1 MEKKIVVPI
10 DYSEVSKEIVLFA
23 DEWAVRT
30 AGELFFLH
38 VSPLPDYSYYPG
50 YIEHLD
56 YREGNHARPQLELFL
71 EQLELKSNFQP
82 FHEYGSP
89 YLKIVDLV
97 ESVNADLVIMAAH
110 SHTLLGRLFMGSNT
124 DYVVHH
130 VHCPL
135 YISKKTSSSNNKII
149 LVPLDFSES
158 NRPVVEQANGWAERT
173 ESELHFVHVMML
185 IDYTYY
191 GAEAS
196 WGLGNA
202 ELELNEEEG
211 LELMKNFLAPMK
223 ITAPE
228 KRVILFGSSSYLRI
242 LDYQKEVQAGM
253 LMLAGHDH
261 TIGGRLFLGSNTD
274 YLLHHLDI
282 PMYIYKS
289 K

>member
-10 DYSEVSKEIVLFA
+10 DYSEVSKEIALFA
-23 DEWAVRT
+23 DEWAERT
-30 AGELFFLH
+30 SGELYFLH
-38 VSPLPDYSYYPG
+38 VSPLPEYSYYPG

-56 YREGNHARPQLELFL
+56 YSKENHALPQLKNYL
-71 EQLELKSNFQP
+71 EDLELNSSFQT

-89 YLKIVDLV
+89 YLKIVELV

-135 YISKKTSSSNNKII
+135 YISKKTSASNNKII

-158 NRPVVEQANGWAERT
+158 NR
-173 ESELHFVHVMML
+173 
-185 IDYTYY
+185 
-191 GAEAS
+191 
-196 WGLGNA
+196 
-202 ELELNEEEG
+202 LELNEEEG
-211 LELMKNFLAPMK
+211 LELMEKFLAPIK
-223 ITAPE
+223 ITVPE
-228 KRVILFGSSSYLRI
+228 KRVVLFGSSSYLRI
-242 LDYQKEVQAGM
+242 LDYQIEVQAGI

-261 TIGGRLFLGSNTD
+261 SIAGRFFLGSNTD

>member
-10 DYSEVSKEIVLFA
+10 DYSEVSKEIALFA
-23 DEWAVRT
+23 DEWAERT
-30 AGELFFLH
+30 SGELYFLH
-38 VSPLPDYSYYPG
+38 VSPLPEYSYYPG

-56 YREGNHARPQLELFL
+56 YSKENHALPQLKNYL
-71 EQLELKSNFQP
+71 EDLELNSSFQT

-89 YLKIVDLV
+89 YLKIVELV

-135 YISKKTSSSNNKII
+135 YISKKTSASNNKII

-158 NRPVVEQANGWAERT
+158 NRPVVEQANEWAERT
-173 ESELHFVHVMML
+173 ESELHFIHVMMQV
-185 IDYTYY
+185 DYTYY

-196 WGLGNA
+196 WGLGKA

-211 LELMKNFLAPMK
+211 LELMEKFLALIK
-223 ITAPE
+223 ITVPE
-228 KRVILFGSSSYLRI
+228 KRVVLFGSSSYLRI
-242 LDYQKEVQAGM
+242 LDYQIEVQAGI

-261 TIGGRLFLGSNTD
+261 SIAGRFFLGSNTD